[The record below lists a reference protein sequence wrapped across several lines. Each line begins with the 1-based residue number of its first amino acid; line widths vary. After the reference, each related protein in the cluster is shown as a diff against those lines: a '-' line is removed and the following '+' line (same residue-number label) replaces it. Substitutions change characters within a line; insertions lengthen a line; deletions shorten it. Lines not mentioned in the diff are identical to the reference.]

1 MARATHHE
9 TPQHESQNGQQ
20 IRGMMQPDAILESYG
35 RLMQQMENINRMWFG
50 SVRQTAEAGWDFVS
64 QVTETAIAD
73 GRRVS
78 DMYCKLYQADL
89 SAATSA
95 LRTMGQET
103 TSRHLSAVQ
112 RAAQAA
118 E

>member
-9 TPQHESQNGQQ
+9 TSHAENQNGQH
-20 IRGMMQPDAILESYG
+20 IRGMMQPDAVLESYG
-35 RLMQQMENINRMWFG
+35 KFMQQMENINRMWFG

-64 QVTETAIAD
+64 QMTETAIAD

-95 LRTMGQET
+95 LRTMGQEAT
-103 TSRHLSAVQ
+103 NRHLSAVH